1 MECVVCGGTQFT
13 KESGFYFCNECQTQS
28 QEIKEHAFQEEDARI
43 NVKTTRKVKSET
55 SKDEETKNV
64 TSWECYNVIM
74 LMVTEELVNLGVDRS
89 IKNVVKCL
97 WMRYLQK
104 LEVLNL
110 EVDEKPKFPLVR
122 MKKDLHIVYGI
133 KKKRRRRSSS
143 SSQQTGLTESTTRRE
158 RTRKKKALAEAE
170 YREHTIK
177 SKTDGSSLQ
186 NETLTSLKDN
196 SEKSSECEEIVFNK
210 YVVKELRK
218 SLSED
223 HLEVHQKDLDM
234 NLKCHRINKLL
245 SYAHRSSVHNLSPKK
260 IYGILYLALLI
271 NKDPMQLGDLLRYLR
286 EGHLS
291 LNSYAS
297 LFPEDYSNKNLNIK
311 DNPVTHLYNSEI
323 FRQTAGRLAKF
334 LNVQKYICVPD
345 LVALSRRYCQE
356 MNLPVEISV
365 AVENIIAE
373 NPPKFKPHKNIIPNY
388 EGRVMSI
395 IIFVLKLLYGLDG
408 ISEISLSN
416 YAKAANRK
424 WKHLKMFDIMEWLE
438 FINYR
443 KLILA
448 ERHFPSF
455 IKENEGGMDSDL
467 YVQYRKSHNI
477 NIAENRKLVVDMK
490 GYKDLLTT
498 IERLDYNS
506 IPHIHF
512 PSSLYPLTTHT
523 EVILRL
529 LRGTEDGEIDNCIL
543 EKNFQDCSL
552 DFLLR
557 PLPYLEKLN
566 KDIQYKNGGMN
577 DKWVLKKFE
586 TRHIAIKSFI
596 GTPVELVLTEI
607 VPKLTKKKN
616 EIAEDTPDD
625 VIAEIAQE
633 EYNNYNYYKF
643 QKNFLRL
650 KELNVEEILN
660 LETESDDIKSDY
672 KVHCFPYE
680 RYWLNINIAVEF
692 LNNNDFDAHF
702 NNYNSNFKLIF
713 QQCAKLI
720 DQAIRVLYLEYQTTE
735 LYLVYNGKNY
745 KDFKRRKKSNN
756 LRIPRNQYFNYW

>member
-170 YREHTIK
+170 YREHSIK

-245 SYAHRSSVHNLSPKK
+245 SSAHKSSVHNLSPKK

-356 MNLPVEISV
+356 MNLP
-365 AVENIIAE
+365 A
-373 NPPKFKPHKNIIPNY
+373 
-388 EGRVMSI
+388 
-395 IIFVLKLLYGLDG
+395 
-408 ISEISLSN
+408 
-416 YAKAANRK
+416 
-424 WKHLKMFDIMEWLE
+424 
-438 FINYR
+438 
-443 KLILA
+443 
-448 ERHFPSF
+448 
-455 IKENEGGMDSDL
+455 
-467 YVQYRKSHNI
+467 
-477 NIAENRKLVVDMK
+477 
-490 GYKDLLTT
+490 
-498 IERLDYNS
+498 
-506 IPHIHF
+506 
-512 PSSLYPLTTHT
+512 
-523 EVILRL
+523 
-529 LRGTEDGEIDNCIL
+529 IL

-586 TRHIAIKSFI
+586 TRHVAIKSFI

-616 EIAEDTPDD
+616 EIAEDTPED

-633 EYNNYNYYKF
+633 EYNSYNYYKF

-650 KELNVEEILN
+650 KELNMEEILN

>member
-170 YREHTIK
+170 YREHSIK

-245 SYAHRSSVHNLSPKK
+245 SSAHKSSVHNLSPKK

-356 MNLPVEISV
+356 MNLP
-365 AVENIIAE
+365 
-373 NPPKFKPHKNIIPNY
+373 
-388 EGRVMSI
+388 
-395 IIFVLKLLYGLDG
+395 
-408 ISEISLSN
+408 
-416 YAKAANRK
+416 
-424 WKHLKMFDIMEWLE
+424 
-438 FINYR
+438 
-443 KLILA
+443 A

-455 IKENEGGMDSDL
+455 IKENEGGMDGDL

-523 EVILRL
+523 EVIVRL
-529 LRGTEDGEIDNCIL
+529 LRGTEGGEIDNSIL

-586 TRHIAIKSFI
+586 TRHVAIKSFI

-616 EIAEDTPDD
+616 EIAEDTPED

-633 EYNNYNYYKF
+633 EYNSYNYYKF

-650 KELNVEEILN
+650 KELNMEEILN